1 MAQAPTTK
9 TSDRRVRAL
18 SSKLH
23 WRLKRLNYLRQR
35 LLGSLAL
42 RGWHA
47 TLTRLSQEFQ
57 TRPALDESLTI
68 DPLDVPFTPFALPV
82 AEAPLVSVIIPIHGK
97 LAYTLACL
105 RTLARH
111 GTRTPIEVIVV
122 DDASPDES
130 ASVLAQIDGLRLL
143 RNAHNLGFIGS
154 CNAGAAA
161 ARGDYL
167 LFLNND
173 TQVTPGWLDALLD
186 CFASEADCGIA
197 GSRLV
202 YPDGRLQEAGCL
214 VFADGSCWNVGR
226 FEQRELPAY
235 RYRRSVD
242 YVSGASLM
250 IRRQTFDQVGGFD
263 TRYAPAY
270 YEDTDLAFSVRAL
283 GLKVYYEPRS
293 LVIHC
298 EGISAGTHLDTG
310 MKQYQKR
317 NQGIFADKWASA
329 LRQQATPGTALTK
342 ALHQGQRGHI
352 LLVDSMTPDAQRD
365 SGSLRLFGILKL
377 LHQDGYQLSFAPDD
391 GHAPNAQV
399 EALGDLG
406 VEVLARP
413 WLQDIPHWLAE
424 HGPELSAVILS
435 RHTVAGQYAHLV
447 RKHAPQATLI
457 FDTVD
462 LHFLREQR
470 AAELTGQPAMQ
481 RQADA
486 SRRNELTLIE
496 QADVSFVV
504 SPHEQALLKQLAPH
518 ARVELLSNIHDVHGR
533 RAPFEGRRDLVFI
546 GGWGHPPNADAIR
559 WIAEEILPA
568 LRAAIPDICV
578 HILGDMPENVRQE
591 LRRPG
596 LELHGRV
603 PDLSPWMDRCLASIA
618 PLRFGAGVKGKI
630 NMAMSYGL
638 PVIATPLAVE
648 GMFLKHGRDVLLAES
663 PLETAAAVA
672 QLSAQESY
680 WLLISEASLLN
691 IRQHF
696 SIDAARRVLHAA
708 LGHS

>member
-1 MAQAPTTK
+1 M
-9 TSDRRVRAL
+9 
-18 SSKLH
+18 
-23 WRLKRLNYLRQR
+23 
-35 LLGSLAL
+35 
-42 RGWHA
+42 
-47 TLTRLSQEFQ
+47 
-57 TRPALDESLTI
+57 TI

-82 AEAPLVSVIIPIHGK
+82 AEAPQVSVVIPVHGK

-105 RTLARH
+105 RSLARH
-111 GTRTPIEVIVV
+111 GARVPFEVIVV
-122 DDASPDES
+122 DDASGDES
-130 ASVLAQIDGLRLL
+130 ARVLAQIGGLRLL
-143 RNAHNLGFIGS
+143 RNPHNLGFIGS

-161 ARGDYL
+161 ARGEYL

-173 TQVTPGWLDALLD
+173 TQVTAGWLDALLE

-226 FEQRELPAY
+226 FEQRDLPAY

-250 IRRQTFDQVGGFD
+250 IRRRTFDQVGGFD
-263 TRYAPAY
+263 NRYAPAY

-298 EGISAGTHLDTG
+298 EGISAGTDLDAG
-310 MKQYQKR
+310 MKQYQRR
-317 NQGIFADKWASA
+317 NRSIFVDKWARA
-329 LRQQATPGTALTK
+329 LAQQATPGTPLAK
-342 ALHQGQRGHI
+342 ALHRELHGHI
-352 LLVDSMTPDAQRD
+352 LLVDSMTPDPHRD
-365 SGSLRLFGILKL
+365 SGSLRLFGMLKL
-377 LHQDGYQLSFAPDD
+377 LHQDGYRLSFAPDD
-391 GHAPNAQV
+391 GHASNTQV

-413 WLQDIPHWLAE
+413 WLQDIPRWLAE
-424 HGPELSAVILS
+424 HGHQLAAVILS
-435 RHTVAGQYAHLV
+435 RHTVAGQYAQLV
-447 RKHAPQATLI
+447 RRHAPQAKLI

-486 SRRNELTLIE
+486 SRRNELALIE

-504 SPHEQALLKQLAPH
+504 SPHEQALLKQLAPD
-518 ARVELLSNIHDVHGR
+518 ARVELLSNIHEVHGR
-533 RAPFEGRRDLVFI
+533 RAPFAGRRDLVFI

-559 WIAEEILPA
+559 WIADEILPA
-568 LRAAIPDICV
+568 LREALPDICV
-578 HILGDMPENVRQE
+578 HILGDMPEKVRQE
-591 LRRPG
+591 LHRPG
-596 LELHGRV
+596 LHLHGRV
-603 PDLSPWMDRCLASIA
+603 PDLSPWMDSCLASIA

-648 GMFLKHGRDVLLAES
+648 GMRLHDGVNVLVASTVDAFAMACLRLKGD
-663 PLETAAAVA
+663 ETLWTS
-672 QLSAQESY
+672 LSEKS
-680 WLLISEASLLN
+680 IEN
-691 IRQHF
+691 IRAHF
-696 SIDAARRVLHAA
+696 SLDAARQVLCRAVA
-708 LGHS
+708 

>member
-1 MAQAPTTK
+1 LQA
-9 TSDRRVRAL
+9 
-18 SSKLH
+18 
-23 WRLKRLNYLRQR
+23 
-35 LLGSLAL
+35 
-42 RGWHA
+42 
-47 TLTRLSQEFQ
+47 
-57 TRPALDESLTI
+57 RPALDDSLTI

-82 AEAPLVSVIIPIHGK
+82 AKTPQVSVIIPIHGK

-105 RTLARH
+105 RSLARH
-111 GTRTPIEVIVV
+111 AARAPFEVIVV

-130 ASVLAQIDGLRLL
+130 ASVLAQVDGLRLL
-143 RNAHNLGFIGS
+143 RNTHNLGFIGS

-161 ARGDYL
+161 ARGEYL

-250 IRRQTFDQVGGFD
+250 IRRRTFDEVGGFD

-270 YEDTDLAFSVRAL
+270 YEDTDLAFNVRAR

-298 EGISAGTHLDTG
+298 EGISAGTDLDAG

-317 NQGIFADKWASA
+317 NQGIFANKWASA
-329 LRQQATPGTALTK
+329 LKQQAAPGTPLSKT
-342 ALHQGQRGHI
+342 LHREQRGHI

-365 SGSLRLFGILKL
+365 SGSLRLFGMLKL

-391 GHAPNAQV
+391 GHASSTEV

-413 WLQDIPHWLAE
+413 WLQDIPTWLAE
-424 HGPELSAVILS
+424 HGHELSAVILS

-447 RKHAPQATLI
+447 RKHAPQAKLI

-486 SRRNELTLIE
+486 SRRNELALIE

-504 SPHEQALLKQLAPH
+504 SPHEQALLKQLTPH
-518 ARVELLSNIHDVHGR
+518 AHVELLSNIHDVHGR

-559 WIAEEILPA
+559 WIADEILPA
-568 LRAAIPDICV
+568 LRAVLPDICV
-578 HILGDMPENVRQE
+578 HIIGDMPEKVRQE
-591 LRRPG
+591 LQRQG

-603 PDLSPWMDRCLASIA
+603 PDLSPWMDQCLASIA

-648 GMFLKHGRDVLLAES
+648 GMRLQDEMDVLVAG
-663 PLETAAAVA
+663 TADAFATA
-672 QLSAQESY
+672 CLRLNRDAGLWNSLSDDSIE
-680 WLLISEASLLN
+680 N
-691 IRQHF
+691 IRAHF
-696 SIDAARRVLHAA
+696 SLDAARQVLSRAVT
-708 LGHS
+708 

>member
-1 MAQAPTTK
+1 
-9 TSDRRVRAL
+9 
-18 SSKLH
+18 
-23 WRLKRLNYLRQR
+23 
-35 LLGSLAL
+35 
-42 RGWHA
+42 
-47 TLTRLSQEFQ
+47 
-57 TRPALDESLTI
+57 LTI
-68 DPLDVPFTPFALPV
+68 DPLDVPFAPFALPV
-82 AEAPLVSVIIPIHGK
+82 AEAPQVSVIIPIHGK

-105 RTLARH
+105 RSLARH
-111 GTRTPIEVIVV
+111 GARAPFEVIVV

-130 ASVLAQIDGLRLL
+130 VAVLAQIEGLRLL
-143 RNAHNLGFIGS
+143 RNAHNLGFIDS

-173 TQVTPGWLDALLD
+173 TQVTSGWLDALLE
-186 CFASEADCGIA
+186 CFATEADCGIV

-226 FEQRELPAY
+226 FEQRDLPAY

-263 TRYAPAY
+263 NRYAPAY

-298 EGISAGTHLDTG
+298 EGISAGTNLDAG
-310 MKQYQKR
+310 MKQYQMR
-317 NQGIFADKWASA
+317 NRSIFVDKWTSE
-329 LRQQATPGTALTK
+329 LTQQATPGTPLAK
-342 ALHQGQRGHI
+342 ALHRKLRGHI
-352 LLVDSMTPDAQRD
+352 LLVDSMTPDPRRD
-365 SGSLRLFGILKL
+365 SGSLRLVGMLKL
-377 LHQDGYQLSFAPDD
+377 LHQDGYRLSFAPDD
-391 GHAPNAQV
+391 GHASNAQV
-399 EALGDLG
+399 DALGDLG

-413 WLQDIPHWLAE
+413 WLQDIPRWLAE
-424 HGPELSAVILS
+424 HGHQLSAVILS
-435 RHTVAGQYAHLV
+435 RHTVAGQYAQLV
-447 RKHAPQATLI
+447 RRHAPQAKLI

-486 SRRNELTLIE
+486 SRRNELALIE

-518 ARVELLSNIHDVHGR
+518 ARVELLSNIHEVHGR
-533 RAPFEGRRDLVFI
+533 RAPFAGRRDLVFI

-559 WIAEEILPA
+559 WIADEILPA
-568 LRAAIPDICV
+568 LREAIPDICV

-591 LRRPG
+591 LHRPG
-596 LELHGRV
+596 LQLHGRV
-603 PDLSPWMDRCLASIA
+603 PDLSPWMDSCLASIA

-648 GMFLKHGRDVLLAES
+648 GMFLKGGRDVLLAES
-663 PLETAAAVA
+663 PMDMTTALVRLYAEECFWS
-672 QLSAQESY
+672 Q
-680 WLLISEASLLN
+680 ISEASLLN
-691 IRQHF
+691 IQQHF
-696 SIDAARRVLHAA
+696 STDAARHVLRAT
-708 LGHS
+708 LYRS